1 MIDDNKEWLTI
12 KEASE
17 MALVSQQAIYKRLN
31 TTLKPYVKQVENKK
45 YLNVKALDEINIIH
59 FNQPKKKK
67 PVEKTVEKRV
77 ELNDKIMK
85 TIELLEKQL
94 EVKDKQLE
102 TKDKQIQDLNDRL
115 DQALKNAS
123 QSNFIAAQE
132 KQKMLEDPTEEKQSW
147 FKRIFGK

>member
-1 MIDDNKEWLTI
+1 MNDEWLTI
-12 KEASE
+12 KQASE
-17 MALVSQQAIYKRLN
+17 MADVSQQAIYKRLN
-31 TTLKPYVKQVENKK
+31 TTLKEYVKLVDNKK
-45 YLNVKALDEINIIH
+45 YLNIKALDEINIIK
-59 FNQPKKKK
+59 FNQPQKKKH
-67 PVEKTVEKRV
+67 VEKGVEKGV
-77 ELNDKIMK
+77 ELNDKIIK

-94 EVKDKQLE
+94 EIKDKQLE

-132 KQKMLEDPTEEKQSW
+132 KQKMLSDPEAEKPSW